1 MRRVWSCASA
11 ARAGS
16 HRRAPWR
23 SRNALPSH
31 TEPAREGKFPTSQR
45 CNCALLFREN
55 ILGVLALES
64 WDRSGSAQG
73 VWPCLAA
80 STGTEKGGDSLH
92 LCRPTPA

>member
-31 TEPAREGKFPTSQR
+31 TEHAREGKFPTSQR

-73 VWPCLAA
+73 VFALPGCQH
-80 STGTEKGGDSLH
+80 GDGEG
-92 LCRPTPA
+92 R